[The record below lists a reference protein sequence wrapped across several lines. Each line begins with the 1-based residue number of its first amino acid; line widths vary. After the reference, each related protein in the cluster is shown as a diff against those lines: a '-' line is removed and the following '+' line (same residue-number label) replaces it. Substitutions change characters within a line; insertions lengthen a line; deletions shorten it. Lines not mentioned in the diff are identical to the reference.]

1 MSLLDS
7 IVDVLGNQAGTGA
20 QQGNLLSSVIG
31 ILNSPEVGGLSGLV
45 QKFSSSGLGD
55 QVASWIGTGSNL
67 PVSGDQISSALG
79 SPLVQ
84 ELSNKLG
91 INVADVAG
99 SLASLLPVVIDKLS
113 PDGQLPANANSLVE
127 QGLNGL
133 VAMLNA
139 NKTA

>member
-7 IVDVLGNQAGTGA
+7 IVDVLGNQAGTGG

-31 ILNSPEVGGLSGLV
+31 LLNSPEVGGLSGLV
-45 QKFSSSGLGD
+45 QKFSASGLGD
-55 QVASWIGTGSNL
+55 QVASWVSTGANL
-67 PVSGDQISSALG
+67 PVSGDQIHSALG
-79 SPLVQ
+79 SSLVQ
-84 ELSNKLG
+84 ELSSKLG

-99 SLASLLPVVIDKLS
+99 GLASLLPVVIDKLS